1 MEALFN
7 THSISL
13 PAGESEFDYRV
24 LRLYL
29 YRYHSKFWASMMTIH
44 LFFGYSD
51 VIKKLLYC
59 YQSYSCIMRKVWY
72 HQIWIQ
78 TYLGFIV
85 LILKE
90 TTRKLYKP
98 DCSFESPVVVCR
110 AEFYV
115 IFLYCHKENFSS
127 VHSMVSY
134 WAVTNVTLDP
144 LIKKKIEKYILC
156 KFGQKQ

>member
-1 MEALFN
+1 MDPLEFFCCISALL
-7 THSISL
+7 TVSTKLRQPTGQRHSNIRMQQKNQS
-13 PAGESEFDYRV
+13 G
-24 LRLYL
+24 
-29 YRYHSKFWASMMTIH
+29 
-44 LFFGYSD
+44 
-51 VIKKLLYC
+51 
-59 YQSYSCIMRKVWY
+59 QSYSYNLRKVWY

-90 TTRKLYKP
+90 ITRKLYKP

-115 IFLYCHKENFSS
+115 IFLYCHKENSSS